1 VTARPR
7 TSFVLMLALLAS
19 LLQLAGPGAEAAPPP
34 HADQVI
40 LFSADG
46 MRQDLIHDFRDD
58 LDTFDSLL
66 DDGVQASDD
75 GMLQGFPPN
84 TGVGWA
90 TIATGTWPGEHGST
104 NNTFHRTGA
113 TFTGSTSFAGA
124 GILQTDT
131 IAQAAERAGKTV
143 VSMEWVAARGY
154 NPPLQG
160 PVVDFRSFFGRRG
173 VALNFDLPGQPAG
186 ANAFNVEYQ
195 RLGSPGESGIDALDP
210 AAGWTNVPASF
221 SPAMEL
227 TFDTGNTSLTDDRV
241 DVYLYD
247 STDDATTNYDSA
259 LFVLRRDGKDG
270 NDALYDLGANEWGDA
285 KVLMDT
291 GFGSGRVAGFRSKVI
306 ELEPDLSRVRVY
318 FTSLARANATYNAL
332 GPAGSRAF
340 EDTLNEEFPTSGAA
354 DFAPLEAGIIDEDT
368 YVEQGLMWKDAHWAY
383 LQYIVGTAPVPTV
396 DGGTL
401 PGLGVEPDL
410 LMVGNPVTDEFSH
423 QFLALITPT
432 DIDGD
437 PNPYFDD
444 VTNDD
449 VPDGRVDEREGY
461 IRAAYEEA
469 DDTLGLARQLVG
481 SDAAAFAM
489 SDHGFAPQW
498 MAVNA
503 RRVLWDTQITVGSTT
518 HRLHASGET
527 ATSNCGAAATD
538 LAKACW
544 AGGTIQIYVNPT
556 LPTGVTPA
564 MVRNAAVAAFAGL
577 TDPADPD
584 AEVVDEVFLKE
595 ELRDVDGTDALHP
608 NRSGDVVVV
617 LRPPYQSDAGTP
629 GVEIAFS
636 QFFGQH
642 GYLPALKNLATN
654 VNMRAA
660 FLAAGPG
667 IKDAVTLPVR
677 AIDVAP
683 TISFLMGIPGPQSA
697 RGKILLGMLE
707 GTSTLRE
714 VAILDISD
722 YHGQLIPLLEAAD
735 FTVNPAT
742 GVVTALGPSFG
753 IGGAAFL
760 KPWFD
765 EYRAENPGATITLTA
780 GDAVGATPPIS
791 NAFGDE
797 PTIELMNLMG
807 FDLDGLGNHNFDRGE
822 QYLREVLIPLADFP
836 YVSANILHSETLDTP
851 EEWSKSRVF
860 DFGSFRLGIVG
871 FSNEDIP
878 ALTKPGALGPFIVT
892 DPVAAVN
899 QRAGQLQQQRGM
911 AGVVA
916 IGHLGA
922 SGGNSLRPEPYFAST
937 EIDGPLADLAD
948 DVTGVDAVIGDH
960 TDVQVMSPRSN
971 GVLVV
976 ENRSKGI
983 RFSRLRL
990 IVDTVADEVVYMTAD
1005 FHRPWNIGVTPDPVI
1020 QARIDQLNAELAPI
1034 FNTVVGES
1042 TVAVPRGD
1050 ACAAGTGRTD
1060 GRACESLVGNV
1071 VTDAMRAEN
1080 ATEFAITNSGGLRD
1094 NLTCPTT
1101 DQANDFCPPSIYPI
1115 PNAAGRF
1122 PITRGQV
1129 NAVLPFGN
1137 VSATVM
1143 VTGEELKDYLE
1154 TAVSPLPSFS
1164 NGRFGQVSGLCV
1176 TFDVQQPAR
1185 QFLANGQGVPGTGSR
1200 VQGAVRQATDGTCTG
1215 APISFSPSASYSLT
1229 INDFMVPGG
1238 DGYPNVSGRA
1248 HTQDL
1253 LEQDVADYLAVQ
1265 PGGVISPAIQGRVHC
1280 TDSDPGAAPA
1290 CPPGSP

>member
-1 VTARPR
+1 VPDLTDLRNSGRKDISDGVWGAVTGRREDSFVTGRLR
-7 TSFVLMLALLAS
+7 TSLALVLALLGS
-19 LLQLAGPGAEAAPPP
+19 MLQLSIPAVEAAPLP

-46 MRQDLIHDFRDD
+46 MRQDLVQGFRED

-66 DDGVQASDD
+66 DDGVQASND
-75 GMLQGFPPN
+75 GMLQAFPPN

-90 TIATGTWPGEHGST
+90 SIATGTWPGEHGST

-113 TFTGSTSFAGA
+113 TFTGRTGFADN
-124 GILQTDT
+124 GILQADT

-143 VSMEWVAARGY
+143 VSMEWVAARSY

-186 ANAFNVEYQ
+186 ANAFGVEYQ
-195 RLGSPGESGIDALDP
+195 RLGAPGESGIDALNP
-210 AAGWTNVPASF
+210 ATGWTNVPPSF

-227 TFDTGNTSLTDDRV
+227 TFDTGNTSLSEDRV

-247 STDDATTNYDSA
+247 STDDGTTNYDSA
-259 LFVLRRDGKDG
+259 IFVLRRDGKDG
-270 NDALYDLGANEWGDA
+270 SKALYDLGANEWGDA

-291 GFGSGRVAGFRSKVI
+291 GFGNGRVAGFLTKVI
-306 ELEPDLSRVRVY
+306 ELEPDLSKVRVY

-340 EDTLNEEFPTSGAA
+340 EDTLNERFPTSVAA
-354 DFAPLEAGIIDEDT
+354 DFAPLEAGIVDEDT
-368 YVEQGLMWKDAHWAY
+368 YVEQGLKWKDAHWAY
-383 LQYIVGTAPVPTV
+383 LRYIVGTAPVPTI

-410 LMVGNPVTDEFSH
+410 LQVGNPVTDEFSH

-449 VPDGRVDEREGY
+449 VPDGRIDEREGY

-481 SDAAAFAM
+481 EDAAALAM

-503 RRVLWDTQITVGSTT
+503 RRVLWNTQITVGATT

-556 LPTGVTPA
+556 LPSGVTA
-564 MVRNAAVAAFAGL
+564 ARVRDAAVEAFESL

-608 NRSGDVVVV
+608 NRSGDVVVA
-617 LRPPYQSDAGTP
+617 LRPPYQSDAATP
-629 GVEIAFS
+629 GVEVAFS

-642 GYLPALKNLATN
+642 GYLPAMKNLATN

-667 IKDAVTLPVR
+667 IMDGASVDVR

-683 TISFLMGIPGPQSA
+683 TISFLMGIPGPQNA
-697 RGKILLGMLE
+697 RGKILYQMLE
-707 GTSTLRE
+707 GASSLKE
-714 VAILDISD
+714 VTILDISD
-722 YHGQLIPLLEAAD
+722 YHGQLTPLVEAAD
-735 FTVNPAT
+735 TV
-742 GVVTALGPSFG
+742 GPTFP

-765 EYRAENPGATITLTA
+765 AYRAEAKDLTVTLTA

-791 NAFGDE
+791 SFFGDK
-797 PTIELMNLMG
+797 PTIELMNMMG

-822 QYLREVLIPLADFP
+822 QYLRQELIPLAEFK
-836 YVSANILHSETLDTP
+836 YVSANILHQATGDTP
-851 EEWSKSRVF
+851 EEWSKSRE
-860 DFGSFRLGIVG
+860 FGLGQGLKIGFIG
-871 FSNEDIP
+871 FSNPDIP
-878 ALTKPGALGPFIVT
+878 ELTKPGSLGPFEVT
-892 DPVAAVN
+892 DPIAAVN
-899 QRAGQLQQQRGM
+899 ERADQLRRQQGM
-911 AGVVA
+911 AAVVA

-922 SGGNSLRPEPYFAST
+922 TSGTLSDPA
-937 EIDGPLADLAD
+937 GPVVDLAD
-948 DVTGVDAVIGDH
+948 AVSGVDAVIGDH
-960 TDVQVMSPRSN
+960 TNQQVLDTRPN
-971 GVLVV
+971 GTLLV
-976 ENRSKGI
+976 ENLSKGV
-983 RFSRLRL
+983 RFTRVRLVIDPTQGR
-990 IVDTVADEVVYMTAD
+990 VVYKTAD
-1005 FHRPWNIGVTPDPVI
+1005 FHKPWTIGVTPDAAI
-1020 QARIDQLNAELAPI
+1020 QARIDQLTAELAPI
-1034 FNTVVGES
+1034 LGTVIGHS
-1042 TVAVPRGD
+1042 TVEVLRSD
-1050 ACAAGTGRTD
+1050 ACGRVD
-1060 GRACESLVGNV
+1060 GRLCESRVGNV
-1071 VTDAMRAEN
+1071 TTDAMR
-1080 ATEFAITNSGGLRD
+1080 TTYGTDFAVTNSGGLRAA
-1094 NLTCPTT
+1094 LTCP
-1101 DQANDFCPPSIYPI
+1101 AAGSAGFCPSGVTPP
-1115 PNAAGRF
+1115 PF
-1122 PITRGQV
+1122 PITRGSV
-1129 NAVLPFGN
+1129 LGVLPFQN
-1137 VSATVM
+1137 VVSTVT
-1143 VTGEELKDYLE
+1143 VNGAELKAFLE
-1154 TAVSPLPSFS
+1154 NGVSRMPGAD
-1164 NGRFGQVSGLCV
+1164 GRFPQVSGLCFSYDV
-1176 TFDVQQPAR
+1176 TAPA
-1185 QFLANGQGVPGTGSR
+1185 GSR
-1200 VQGAVRQATDGTCTG
+1200 VTGAVRQAGDGSCTG
-1215 APISFSPSASYSLT
+1215 PAVDLTAGSSYTLA
-1229 INDFMVPGG
+1229 INDFMAAGG
-1238 DGYPNVSGRA
+1238 DGYPNVAGRA
-1248 HTQDL
+1248 HTRDL
-1253 LEQDVADYLAVQ
+1253 MDQVLADHITANT
-1265 PGGVISPAIQGRVHC
+1265 PISPSIQGRITCV
-1280 TDSDPGAAPA
+1280 GATCPA
-1290 CPPGSP
+1290 IVSP